1 MAKKK
6 GKSKTYI
13 TQKEK
18 IEELYIDGTTKFPKN
33 VRGVLMAVK
42 PKMFVDK
49 ELKEGWEKELT
60 EKPLLS
66 ELTWKMCCR
75 LKKKSYEKRD
85 MFANLSLINHLN
97 TEGIECPHR
106 KFARIIA
113 KVDELKITEIT
124 LSNENGTCVKFTY
137 RGHLCEAR
145 CYGKALDENFK
156 YFPTDLTVDGVTR
169 NINNLNINEEIEK
182 IQSKKKK
189 VVIVVKKKST
199 VVNTKE

>member
-1 MAKKK
+1 MEVRRKTMAKKK
-6 GKSKTYI
+6 GKPKTYV

-33 VRGVLMAVK
+33 VGGVLMAVK

-85 MFANLSLINHLN
+85 MFANLSLISHLN

-124 LSNENGTCVKFTY
+124 LSNEEGTCVKFTY
-137 RGHLCEAR
+137 HGHTCEAR
-145 CYGKALDENFK
+145 CYGKALDETCK

-169 NINNLNINEEIEK
+169 NIDNLKVDEEIEK
-182 IQSKKKK
+182 IPRKKK
-189 VVIVVKKKST
+189 VIVVKKKRG
-199 VVNTKE
+199 K